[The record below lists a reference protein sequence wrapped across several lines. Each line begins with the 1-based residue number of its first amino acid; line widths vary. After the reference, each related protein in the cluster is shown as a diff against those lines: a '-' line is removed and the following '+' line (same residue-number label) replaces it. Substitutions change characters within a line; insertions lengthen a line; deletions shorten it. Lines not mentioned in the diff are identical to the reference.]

1 MWPTLVLVSPLCVI
15 QSSRLCSVSVSVIT
29 LWALFWSFDPRCTS
43 LLHLAAHNHV
53 VIGTCPRSLSSWT
66 PRWDDAGSSS
76 ACLKLHSIA
85 VQETCTDLRS
95 LLELPSKRPLPER
108 GWARGVGYFN
118 IGFSIYTDNYT
129 GVDFSRLSV
138 CLLKL
143 MKRNLIILCYVFN
156 FNSFESFFFCLFKVK
171 LS

>member
-1 MWPTLVLVSPLCVI
+1 MWPTLVLVSPLHHLL
-15 QSSRLCSVSVSVIT
+15 SSQLCSVSVSVIT

-66 PRWDDAGSSS
+66 PRWDDAGSST

-85 VQETCTDLRS
+85 VQETCTDLRYS
-95 LLELPSKRPLPER
+95 LELPSKRPLPDRGER
-108 GWARGVGYFN
+108 GVSCFN
-118 IGFSIYTDNYT
+118 EGFSIYTDNYT

-138 CLLKL
+138 CLCKS
-143 MKRNLIILCYVFN
+143 MRGNLIILFYVFN
-156 FNSFESFFFCLFKVK
+156 LNSFEAF
-171 LS
+171 LSTWG